1 MEDRTK
7 ELLKDT
13 AIIKIVKVIDIAS
26 LSILELLEF
35 GIAHK
40 EINHALATGIVVFDR
55 VKAAEDYGIVAGG
68 DYYFDFLNSKV
79 KLSDLG
85 LSLLQ
90 HI

>member
-1 MEDRTK
+1 MENRTK
-7 ELLKDT
+7 ELLKDP
-13 AIIKIVKVIDIAS
+13 AIIRIVKVIDRAS
-26 LSILELLEF
+26 LSILELLES

-55 VKAAEDYGIVAGG
+55 VKAAENYGVAAG

-90 HI
+90 NI